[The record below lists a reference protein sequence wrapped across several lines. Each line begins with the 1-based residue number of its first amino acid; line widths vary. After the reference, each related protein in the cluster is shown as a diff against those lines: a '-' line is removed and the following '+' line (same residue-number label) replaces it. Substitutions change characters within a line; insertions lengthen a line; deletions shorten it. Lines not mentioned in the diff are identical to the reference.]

1 MSVRLR
7 PALALGLATAAL
19 FAGVASATD
28 APKTSATSSTFFLR
42 QEGCGTTAEPGRLEP
57 KDSGDGATGCGT
69 IGGIPIGEAEAQTG
83 STAADGD
90 TFSTIGKG
98 LPIKLDGTKKIT
110 GQLAAESWIGAGV
123 GAGTV
128 SFEVALAGTDAKGK
142 GVDFGTTSVS
152 GSITPGENVILVPFE
167 LAVPAAAVGTPM
179 KSFTLSVLQHG
190 SNLGFSAKHLDGDA
204 YVVFPTKQK

>member
-1 MSVRLR
+1 VSVRLR

-28 APKTSATSSTFFLR
+28 APKTSATSSTFYLR
-42 QEGCGTTAEPGRLEP
+42 QEGCGTTAEAGRLEP
-57 KDSGDGATGCGT
+57 KDGGDGATGCGT
-69 IGGIPIGEAEAQTG
+69 IGGIPVGEVEAQSG

-90 TFSTIGKG
+90 EYSTIGKG
-98 LPIKLDGTKKIT
+98 LPIKLDGSKKVT
-110 GQLAAESWIGAGV
+110 GQLAAESWVGNGV

-128 SFEVALAGTDAKGK
+128 SFEVALSGVDTKGK

-152 GSITPGENVILVPFE
+152 GSITPGQNVILVPFE

-179 KSFTLSVLQHG
+179 KAFTLSVLMHG
-190 SNLGFSAKHLDGDA
+190 GNIGFSAKHLDGDS
-204 YVVFPTKQK
+204 YVVFPTKKK

>member
-1 MSVRLR
+1 VSVRLR

-57 KDSGDGATGCGT
+57 KDSGDGARADQSSLPSTRS
-69 IGGIPIGEAEAQTG
+69 G
-83 STAADGD
+83 SG
-90 TFSTIGKG
+90 FFGS
-98 LPIKLDGTKKIT
+98 
-110 GQLAAESWIGAGV
+110 GA

-128 SFEVALAGTDAKGK
+128 SFEVALAGTDVKGK

-167 LAVPAAAVGTPM
+167 LAVPATAVGTPM

-190 SNLGFSAKHLDGDA
+190 ANLGYSAKHLDGDA
-204 YVVFPTKQK
+204 YIVFPTKKK

>member
-28 APKTSATSSTFFLR
+28 APKTSAASSTFYLR
-42 QEGCGTTAEPGRLEP
+42 QEGCGTTAEDGRLEP
-57 KDSGDGATGCGT
+57 KASSDGATGCGT
-69 IGGIPIGEAEAQTG
+69 IGGIPIGEAEAQSG
-83 STAADGD
+83 ATAADGD
-90 TFSTIGKG
+90 TYATIGKG
-98 LPIKLDGTKKIT
+98 LPIKLDGSKKIT
-110 GQLAAESWIGAGV
+110 GQLAAESWFGAGA

-128 SFEVALAGTDAKGK
+128 SFDVALTGVDVKGK
-142 GVDFGTTSVS
+142 GIDFGTTSVS

-167 LAVPAAAVGTPM
+167 LTVPGTAVRAPM

-190 SNLGFSAKHLDGDA
+190 SNIGYSAKHLDGDA
-204 YVVFPTKQK
+204 YIVFPTKKK